1 MSHANPSTRA
11 PEILERQ
18 LLALVERAREGA
30 REDPFGNPVLA
41 VALAITRLLDRGQ
54 VGEDGLEA
62 LIHRLGVQAC
72 GERAARLRAY
82 VGLAGTEAD
91 EVRAYDEIAAR
102 LVEASPDLAALREGV
117 ERIRFAAVFT
127 AHPTFALPRALAGLI
142 ARAASAPSPSA
153 RHALAE
159 EAGPSFRPDAPIT
172 LDLEFEQACDAARH
186 ARDALDALNAAI
198 LRAARDRFPD
208 AWATLVPRPFVV
220 ASWVGCDTDGRTDI
234 NWWDTLRFRLTSKHM
249 QLERVLRD
257 LPDDACADEARR
269 LASTARDA
277 VAAQL
282 ALAPPLGAEPA
293 LEAVR
298 RFAVA
303 VVEGRGTAQTDSG
316 ALIAAVTAGLDA
328 CADEEA
334 RLSLLVVRAGLA
346 AHGLSHAH
354 PHFRLNASQIHN
366 ALRRAVAID
375 ADPADPAQR
384 RAHLAAING
393 LLDRAAAVPLD
404 FGALAAERASATRLV
419 MTVAQILKHVDGS
432 HPVRFLIAETETGYT
447 LLAALWLA
455 RRCGIADRIEI
466 TPLFETAE
474 ALEQGPRILDEA
486 LRSPHFRAHLT
497 RVGRLVIQFGY
508 SDSGRYV
515 GQLAATYEVERLR
528 LKLADV
534 LARHDLAGIE
544 LVLFDTHGESIGRG
558 AHPDSLGDRL
568 AYLAPAESRR
578 ALSHAGVRVRLET
591 SFQGN
596 DGYLLMGTRALA
608 GSTVARL
615 AEHALFE
622 PEPAPDPIYD
632 DPDFATAFFTT
643 IRQGMQGLIED
654 RGYAALLG
662 TFGPGLLDRTGS
674 RPAARQSDSG
684 GPAAITHPTQLRAI
698 PNNAILQQ
706 LGWLANSLCGLGRA
720 ASRAPDAVRQMRAE
734 SDRFGRALRLAEG
747 AMRLSDLD
755 VLRAYVD
762 TLDPGIWLDR
772 ARRTA
777 RPERRDELLAV
788 ASALE
793 RLDLAT
799 GLRALFRRLAADWL
813 LYRSVVAE
821 VPAMPARLVLL
832 HALRLALVH
841 RIWFLAVHIPDF
853 RPQPGLTRE
862 ALIARILR
870 LDVPASLEAL
880 ARIFPVAPDATLGL
894 DFGEPPG
901 PREGGTYASE
911 HATLFEPMRRA
922 FDAVREVSAVIG
934 LEAGAFG

>member
-1 MSHANPSTRA
+1 MNASTATRSA
-11 PEILERQ
+11 ETLERH
-18 LLALVERAREGA
+18 LLGLVERAREGA

-41 VALAITRLLDRGQ
+41 VALAITRLVDRGQ
-54 VGEDGLEA
+54 ATEEGLEA

-72 GERAARLRAY
+72 GERATRLRGY
-82 VGLAGTEAD
+82 VGLSGDEAD
-91 EVRAYDEIAAR
+91 ERHAYEEIAGR
-102 LVEASPDLAALREGV
+102 LVAAAPDLEALRAAV
-117 ERIRFAAVFT
+117 ERVRFGAVFT
-127 AHPTFALPRALAGLI
+127 AHPTFAMPRDLCALL
-142 ARAASAPSPSA
+142 ARAASAGSSSA
-153 RHALAE
+153 RHALVE
-159 EAGPSFRPDAPIT
+159 EAGPSFRPDSPIT
-172 LDLEFEQACDAARH
+172 LDLEFAQACDAARN
-186 ARDALDALNAAI
+186 ARDAIDALAVAI
-198 LRAARDRFPD
+198 LRAARARFPD
-208 AWATLVPRPFVV
+208 AWATLAPRPLVV

-257 LPDDACADEARR
+257 LPDDPCAEAAKT
-269 LASTARDA
+269 LATAARGA
-277 VAAQL
+277 VEAQL
-282 ALAPPLGAEPA
+282 ALAPPLGAEPD

-303 VVEGRGTAQTDSG
+303 VVEGRETAQTDSG
-316 ALIAAVTAGLDA
+316 ALVAAVSDGLGA
-328 CADEEA
+328 CADDAA
-334 RLSLLVVRAGLA
+334 RLAMLVVRSGLL

-354 PHFRLNASQIHN
+354 PHFRLNASQVHN
-366 ALRRAVAID
+366 ALRRAVQID

-384 RAHLAAING
+384 RAHLAAVNG
-393 LLDRAAAVPLD
+393 LLDRVAAVPLD
-404 FGALAAERASATRLV
+404 FGALAAERASATRLI

-455 RRCGIADRIEI
+455 RRFGIGDRIEI

-486 LRSPHFRAHLT
+486 LRSPHFRDHLLK
-497 RVGRLVIQFGY
+497 VGRLVIQFGY

-528 LKLADV
+528 LKLAGV
-534 LARHDLAGIE
+534 LARHDLAGLE

-578 ALSHAGVRVRLET
+578 QLAESGHPVRLET
-591 SFQGN
+591 SFQGS

-608 GSTVARL
+608 GATVARL
-615 AEHALFE
+615 AEHALF
-622 PEPAPDPIYD
+622 PPPAEADPIYD
-632 DPDFATAFFTT
+632 DPDFAAGFFTT
-643 IRQGMQGLIED
+643 IRQGMQGLVED

-662 TFGPGLLDRTGS
+662 TFGPGLLDKTGS

-684 GPAAITHPTQLRAI
+684 GPAAITHPAQLRAI

-706 LGWLANSLCGLGRA
+706 MGWLANSLCGLGRA

-772 ARRTA
+772 ARRTS

-788 ASALE
+788 AAALE

-799 GLRALFRRLAADWL
+799 ALRGLFRRLGADWL
-813 LYRSVVAE
+813 LYRSVAPD

-841 RIWFLAVHIPDF
+841 RIWFLAVHVPDF

-862 ALIARILR
+862 ALIARVLR

-880 ARIFPVAPDATLGL
+880 ATIFPVAPDATLGL
-894 DFGEPPG
+894 DFGEPAG
-901 PREGGTYASE
+901 PREGGTYEAQ

-922 FDAVREVSAVIG
+922 FAAVREVTAVVGI
-934 LEAGAFG
+934 EAGAFG